1 MRGAFF
7 CHDFPPALAHSRP
20 VSSMQAF
27 CGTIPRHSTPGVCGL
42 SQFQTTRWSLVLEA
56 REHDGRSRQALE
68 SLCRTYRPPVVAYI
82 RGRGASADEA
92 EDLAQ
97 TFFTRFVERAFHVR
111 ADPAR
116 GRFRAFLLTA
126 LKNFLADASAEA
138 HAAKRGGNLHFR
150 SLDSAT
156 NSQTGHAAMTYDE
169 QPDDM
174 FDRAWAH
181 AVLESALRKLRQEA
195 KAAGKAALFDALGE
209 FLIERP
215 DEDDYARVAQALG
228 MRRNT
233 LAVAVHRLRAR
244 LRELVLQELAETAAD
259 NDDLEAELVQL
270 RDSLGAVLQQAG
282 VVATRL
288 E

>member
-1 MRGAFF
+1 MIPSCAGAF
-7 CHDFPPALAHSRP
+7 AP
-20 VSSMQAF
+20 VSSMQADLWHH
-27 CGTIPRHSTPGVCGL
+27 PPAPNPGLWLESVPDDAL
-42 SQFQTTRWSLVLEA
+42 SLVLEA
-56 REHDGRSRQALE
+56 REHDGSSRKALE
-68 SLCRTYRPPVVAYI
+68 SLCRTYRPPVIAYI
-82 RGRGASADEA
+82 RARGANADEA

-97 TFFTRFVERAFHVR
+97 AFFTRFVERAFHAR

-138 HAAKRGGNLHFR
+138 NAEKRGGGIQFR
-150 SLDSAT
+150 SLDSAI
-156 NSQTGHAAMTYDE
+156 NSQSGREGMANEE

-195 KAAGKAALFDALGE
+195 RASGKAALFDALDE

-215 DEDDYARVAQALG
+215 DEDDYARAAQALN

-233 LAVAVHRLRAR
+233 LAVAVHRMRNR
-244 LRELVLQELAETAAD
+244 LRELVLQELAQTAAH
-259 NDDLEAELVQL
+259 NDDLEAEMTQL
-270 RDSLGAVLQQAG
+270 RNSLGAVLQ
-282 VVATRL
+282 
-288 E
+288 